1 MKRILAFLLALAL
14 CLPLCASAS
23 RERIFDLTEE
33 TLTALHTRY
42 DALLE
47 QTLPGEPYPACTANL
62 TERERLLF
70 VVLTYDAYLR
80 SAEGLCG
87 FLLDE
92 PAMLPDLY
100 AGLQLIGDHHHAEF
114 LQNWLTNHPACTA
127 WHFGFTG
134 SISRSWA
141 HDWYGF
147 ADFDAAAQSGHA
159 EALAMYLARFIL
171 EEEPLW
177 HEDYAVSLTLSE
189 NVLHS
194 ILARVTDGPWPE
206 CAAALSEDERA
217 LFLAWNFFLNL
228 ECGGLCTWLIN
239 TEPAM
244 LADTPA
250 ALSRVDG
257 SLAYK
262 SQLSF
267 FLEEAGLD
275 LTDPA
280 ALAPFHTG
288 DMRDRIALPDQY
300 PFSTYDQQL
309 EAIGIVF
316 PFQEVLNEFIRR
328 NPESFR

>member
-1 MKRILAFLLALAL
+1 MKRILAFLFALL
-14 CLPLCASAS
+14 LFLPLCASAT
-23 RERIFDLTEE
+23 RERIYDLTEE

-42 DALLE
+42 DELLE
-47 QTLPGEPYPACTANL
+47 RTIPGEPYPACAANL
-62 TERERLLF
+62 TERERLLY

-100 AGLQLIGDHHHAEF
+100 AGLRLIGDQHHADF
-114 LQNWLTNHPACTA
+114 LQNWLANHPACTA
-127 WHFGFTG
+127 WHFRTVG

-147 ADFDAAAQSGHA
+147 ADFDEAAEYRHAQ
-159 EALAMYLARFIL
+159 ALAMYAARSIL

-189 NVLHS
+189 NVLHG
-194 ILARVTDGPWPE
+194 ILARVSDAPWPV

-217 LFLAWNFFLNL
+217 LFLAWNFFINL
-228 ECGGLCTWLIN
+228 ESGGLCTWLIN

-250 ALSRVDG
+250 ALSHVDG
-257 SLAYK
+257 SLAYRT
-262 SQLSF
+262 QLDL
-267 FLEEAGLD
+267 FLAEAGLD

-300 PFSTYDQQL
+300 PFGTYDQQL
-309 EAIGIVF
+309 EAIGTVF
-316 PFQEVLNEFIRR
+316 PFREVLDEFIRR
-328 NPESFR
+328 NPASFR